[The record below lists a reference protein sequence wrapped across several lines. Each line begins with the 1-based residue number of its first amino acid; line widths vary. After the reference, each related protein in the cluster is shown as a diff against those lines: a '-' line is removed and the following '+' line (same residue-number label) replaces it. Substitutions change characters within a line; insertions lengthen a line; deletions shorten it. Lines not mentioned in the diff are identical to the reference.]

1 LVAFNFETALIIFTS
16 KNGSSF
22 PPLVACSEAFM
33 AASIFVEVHENAELE
48 CADII
53 YE

>member
-1 LVAFNFETALIIFTS
+1 LVAFNFETALIIFLS

-22 PPLVACSEAFM
+22 PPLVACSEAFT
-33 AASIFVEVHENAELE
+33 AASIFLEVHENVEL
-48 CADII
+48 DII